1 MLVDRLD
8 YWLTSEY
15 TSWITDPDDP
25 EVKRRR
31 AEQKRA
37 GVKPPPQPMITPVA
51 HRPKRVAD
59 ELVKELVTRTKQQKQ
74 GTSKRKFGT
83 LADLRAAMRGE

>member
-8 YWLTSEY
+8 YWLNSEY
-15 TSWITDPDDP
+15 TSWVTDPDDP

-59 ELVKELVTRTKQQKQ
+59 ELVKELIARTKQQEAP
-74 GTSKRKFGT
+74 KRTFGS
-83 LADLRAAMRGE
+83 LADLRAMRGE